1 MPKWMRLKSTGDYP
15 FHQRVLSSYE
25 NGFDEGPVAKF
36 TAFVLA
42 VIVISL
48 GLVLFIV
55 PALIYFAIR
64 DGLRKL
70 RGLRNTDESLD
81 EGNSEDK

>member
-36 TAFVLA
+36 TAFILA
-42 VIVISL
+42 VIVIGIVTILLSPVIICL
-48 GLVLFIV
+48 GIKSG
-55 PALIYFAIR
+55 IER
-64 DGLRKL
+64 L
-70 RGLRNTDESLD
+70 RGN
-81 EGNSEDK
+81 EGNQDLVG

>member
-15 FHQRVLSSYE
+15 FHERVLSSYE

-42 VIVISL
+42 VIVL
-48 GLVLFIV
+48 GGLTIVLSPVI
-55 PALIYFAIR
+55 IYFVTKNGV
-64 DGLRKL
+64 DKL
-70 RGLRNTDESLD
+70 RGLRNTDE
-81 EGNSEDK
+81 

>member
-25 NGFDEGPVAKF
+25 NGFDEGPVAQF

-42 VIVISL
+42 FIVIGAVTILLSP
-48 GLVLFIV
+48 LV
-55 PALIYFAIR
+55 IYFIIKNGV
-64 DGLRKL
+64 DKL
-70 RGLRNTDESLD
+70 RGLRNTDEQMDGS
-81 EGNSEDK
+81 NP

>member
-36 TAFVLA
+36 TAFVIA
-42 VIVISL
+42 FIVIGAVTIILSP
-48 GLVLFIV
+48 LV
-55 PALIYFAIR
+55 IYFVIKN
-64 DGLRKL
+64 GIEKL
-70 RGLRNTDESLD
+70 RGLRNANGKMDGS
-81 EGNSEDK
+81 NP

>member
-42 VIVISL
+42 IVVLSLVMTLFVI
-48 GLVLFIV
+48 
-55 PALIYFAIR
+55 PALVCFAIR
-64 DGLRKL
+64 DGVKKL
-70 RGLRNTDESLD
+70 FGLRNTDEQVDGSNPQD
-81 EGNSEDK
+81 

>member
-36 TAFVLA
+36 TAFVIAIIVLA
-42 VIVISL
+42 IVIVAIIP
-48 GLVLFIV
+48 VLLWYGIK
-55 PALIYFAIR
+55 
-64 DGLRKL
+64 DGLRWL
-70 RGLRNTDESLD
+70 FRGLRNTDE
-81 EGNSEDK
+81 

>member
-36 TAFVLA
+36 TAFVIA
-42 VIVISL
+42 VIVIVL
-48 GLVLFIV
+48 GMVVFII
-55 PALIYFAIR
+55 PLLIWFAIR
-64 DGLRKL
+64 DGVKKL
-70 RGLRNTDESLD
+70 FGLRNAD
-81 EGNSEDK
+81 DKVDGSNPQD